1 MQMTIILYIL
11 VIFTIHIT
19 NAKLGINYFHSYKQQ
34 ENNNHKKSKIFQHI
48 KGGAIP
54 ITTTIIPP
62 KNITVIV
69 STSLGSSFLDK
80 TKKISI
86 NPNSTIKELKYI
98 IQEKFPGSP
107 PIQIQRLFYAFK
119 PLNNSDILSNI
130 TSASQVPILLDAL
143 SGTSAYNKTM
153 SITQAI
159 EAYVSI
165 IVQQT
170 YLSSTMQKAFDLK
183 DSTLDL
189 SEVGDRDRIDTL
201 TLRDL
206 FAAVNQ
212 SIYTQYAEQI
222 AEALEKER
230 EPDMITADT
239 IAWRQQGEG
248 GAADKNPL
256 VAEWAKMFNMNKQV
270 ALSLVYYSVV
280 LVVSISCY
288 IIS

>member
-1 MQMTIILYIL
+1 MTLILYIL
-11 VIFTIHIT
+11 VIFTKHIT
-19 NAKLGINYFHSYKQQ
+19 NAKIGINYFYSYKQQ
-34 ENNNHKKSKIFQHI
+34 ENNNHKKSKMFQHI

-54 ITTTIIPP
+54 ITTTIIPT

-98 IQEKFPGSP
+98 IQDKFPGSP

-130 TSASQVPILLDAL
+130 TTASQVPILLDAL
-143 SGTSAYNKTM
+143 SGTSAYNKTL

-183 DSTLDL
+183 DSSTLDL

-212 SIYTQYAEQI
+212 SIYAQYAEQI

-239 IAWRQQGEG
+239 IAWRQQSE

-256 VAEWAKMFNMNKQV
+256 VVEWAKMFNMNKQV
-270 ALSLVYYSVV
+270 ALSLVYYSVI
-280 LVVSISCY
+280 LVVSISDY
-288 IIS
+288 VMLL